1 VIDPTR
7 GQDTPA
13 LVHPVDAA
21 FDDLERRAVA
31 ERWRVAFWEALGR
44 FGAIYG
50 VEVVLPRTLKPARWD
65 ERYAPPLLLEATVRF
80 RRPGYARP
88 KRRRA

>member
-1 VIDPTR
+1 MLP
-7 GQDTPA
+7 GKQDTPA

-31 ERWRVAFWEALGR
+31 ERWRAAFFDALHR
-44 FGAIYG
+44 LGAVYG
-50 VEVVLPRTLKPARWD
+50 VEVVLEPKRTAARWAGEYD
-65 ERYAPPLLLEATVRF
+65 PPLLLEATVRF

-88 KRRRA
+88 KRRRRA